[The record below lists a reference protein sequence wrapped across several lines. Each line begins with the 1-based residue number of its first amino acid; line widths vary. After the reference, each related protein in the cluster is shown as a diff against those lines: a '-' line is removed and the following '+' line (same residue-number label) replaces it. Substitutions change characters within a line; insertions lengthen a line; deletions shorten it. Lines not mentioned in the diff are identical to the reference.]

1 MSISCQLF
9 SFLSVR
15 ISDCVEISLKRLFSG
30 NVFFPLPTTSIQ
42 SVTHSHNAVI
52 CYVEHWMCGV
62 IAVFVVV
69 VQLLTHCKFVSFIW
83 LREIIWSKMG
93 FQHIFDFGLYNVW
106 RLDYGNVFR
115 ANLSGCTEWKMN
127 CAAFLWR
134 IGMVLIDF
142 GRLIGRAEGRE
153 SSEKLE
159 KWSEE
164 LDRGYEREEREREI
178 VR

>member
-1 MSISCQLF
+1 
-9 SFLSVR
+9 
-15 ISDCVEISLKRLFSG
+15 
-30 NVFFPLPTTSIQ
+30 
-42 SVTHSHNAVI
+42 
-52 CYVEHWMCGV
+52 
-62 IAVFVVV
+62 
-69 VQLLTHCKFVSFIW
+69 
-83 LREIIWSKMG
+83 
-93 FQHIFDFGLYNVW
+93 
-106 RLDYGNVFR
+106 
-115 ANLSGCTEWKMN
+115 MN